1 MDGLCLTPGI
11 FQNLEIEEMRK
22 KLVKATRELPLSVRE
37 MIVVVECKVMQGIQA
52 KTARF
57 LLRLKGDETG
67 CLWDLMIV

>member
-37 MIVVVECKVMQGIQA
+37 IIVTVECKVMQGIQA
-52 KTARF
+52 TSPL

-67 CLWDLMIV
+67 CL